1 MIQAYCRTGLL
12 VILGLFSGLTLA
24 ELHGTNIPN
33 PEKPWSEYQP
43 WIEAWYFR
51 SARTENS
58 FSNMIQPRLYVPFS
72 INEQWRA
79 ITRLDTSLVS
89 NGGPAFPHESGR
101 DFNPSVTKFTIWA
114 ISPEVLSNTTTNVGA
129 RFFLPTGYD
138 QKNYGSTQWAVAP
151 QVGFTVKKIDYGI
164 LSEFA
169 PWFRYIIGVSSI
181 STPPTP
187 LARSLEIY
195 PTFVFRIDEHWSV
208 KIWDQRGM
216 TYNATN
222 GEWFVPIDGVVYYYF
237 DKHWSVAAG
246 GSKQIVNNLPL
257 YQWSTY
263 GRIGYHF

>member
-1 MIQAYCRTGLL
+1 MTWCFWRIILLCVFSIWTTFAY
-12 VILGLFSGLTLA
+12 A
-24 ELHGTNIPN
+24 ELHGTNTPD
-33 PEKPWSEYQP
+33 PGKPWSEYKP
-43 WIEAWYFR
+43 WVEAWYFR

-72 INEQWRA
+72 MSDQWRG
-79 ITRLDTSLVS
+79 ISRIDTSLVS

-101 DFNPSVTKFTIWA
+101 DFNPSLSKFTVWA
-114 ISPEVLSNTTTNVGA
+114 ISPEVLPSTTVNFGS
-129 RFFLPTGYD
+129 RFYLPTGYD
-138 QKNYGSTQWAVAP
+138 KRDYGSTQWAVAP

-169 PWFRYIIGVSSI
+169 PWFRYVIGVSSI

-187 LARSLEIY
+187 LVRTLEIY
-195 PTFVFRIDEHWSV
+195 PTFVFRIDDHWSV

-216 TYNATN
+216 VYNAVN
-222 GEWFVPIDGVVYYYF
+222 GECFMPIDGVLYYYF

-257 YQWSTY
+257 YQWSGY

>member
-1 MIQAYCRTGLL
+1 MTWCFWRIILLCVFSIWTTFAY
-12 VILGLFSGLTLA
+12 A
-24 ELHGTNIPN
+24 ELHGTNTPD
-33 PEKPWSEYQP
+33 PGKPWSEYKP
-43 WIEAWYFR
+43 WVEAWYFR
-51 SARTENS
+51 SARTETS

-72 INEQWRA
+72 MSDQWRG
-79 ITRLDTSLVS
+79 ISRIDTSLVS

-101 DFNPSVTKFTIWA
+101 DFNPSLSKFTVWA
-114 ISPEVLSNTTTNVGA
+114 ISPEVLPSTTVNFGS
-129 RFFLPTGYD
+129 RFYLPTGYD
-138 QKNYGSTQWAVAP
+138 KRDYGSTQWAVAP

-169 PWFRYIIGVSSI
+169 PWFRYVIGVSSI

-187 LARSLEIY
+187 LARTLEIY
-195 PTFVFRIDEHWSV
+195 PTFVFRIDDHWSV

-216 TYNATN
+216 VYNAVN
-222 GEWFVPIDGVVYYYF
+222 GEWFMPIDGVLYYYF

-257 YQWSTY
+257 YQWSGY